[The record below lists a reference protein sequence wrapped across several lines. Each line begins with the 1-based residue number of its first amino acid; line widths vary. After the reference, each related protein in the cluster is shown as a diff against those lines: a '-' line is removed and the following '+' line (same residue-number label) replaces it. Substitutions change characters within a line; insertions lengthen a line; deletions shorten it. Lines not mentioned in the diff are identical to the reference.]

1 METKQS
7 RGDDTLFHT
16 MGMVVVKNGWE
27 NGNKDSFMPNF
38 FADGIG
44 FAAALWA
51 KLELE
56 IQFLKKKFHILPK
69 GERFFFRKNKMW
81 FAVKKLGF

>member
-7 RGDDTLFHT
+7 KGDDTLFHT
-16 MGMVVVKNGWE
+16 MGLVVVKNGWE
-27 NGNKDSFMPNF
+27 NGNKDYFMPNF

-51 KLELE
+51 KIRIGNSVFEKE
-56 IQFLKKKFHILPK
+56 
-69 GERFFFRKNKMW
+69 
-81 FAVKKLGF
+81 VSYST